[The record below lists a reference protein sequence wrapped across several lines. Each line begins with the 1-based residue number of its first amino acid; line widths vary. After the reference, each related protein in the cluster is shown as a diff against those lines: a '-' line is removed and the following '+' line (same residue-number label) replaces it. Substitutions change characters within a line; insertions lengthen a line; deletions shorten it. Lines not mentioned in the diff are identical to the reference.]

1 MPIARRRFL
10 RQHQK
15 RTKAASQYGGLQAQ
29 MNSTGALD
37 QF

>member
-1 MPIARRRFL
+1 MARRSLL

-15 RTKAASQYGGLQAQ
+15 RTKAASQYGGLQEQ
-29 MNSTGALD
+29 MNSTDALD